1 MNTDLKYKL
10 KKLSP
15 MNYKKLNKNID
26 DYFIKLDNNWFNLV
40 DIHECLNLNKLN
52 PITKKKLT
60 IIQQQKIKNLYKEI
74 TEIDTDNNEKLLTD
88 YIELFESQINELQAN
103 QEELYA
109 LSQTHHHEIEKLN
122 NKNIY

>member
-1 MNTDLKYKL
+1 MNTELKYKL

-40 DIHECLNLNKLN
+40 DIHECLNLNQLN

>member
-122 NKNIY
+122 NKKIY

>member
-1 MNTDLKYKL
+1 
-10 KKLSP
+10 

-40 DIHECLNLNKLN
+40 DIHECLNLNQLN

>member
-1 MNTDLKYKL
+1 MNTELKFKL

-40 DIHECLNLNKLN
+40 DIHECLNLNQLN